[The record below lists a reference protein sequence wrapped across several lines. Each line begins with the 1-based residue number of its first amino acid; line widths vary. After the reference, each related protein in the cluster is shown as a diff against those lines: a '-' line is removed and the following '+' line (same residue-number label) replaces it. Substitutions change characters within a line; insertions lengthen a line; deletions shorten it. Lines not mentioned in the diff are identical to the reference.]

1 MQVHLRE
8 GKQVV
13 EDAEGVRAR
22 EDEPEKGWERPEVLH
37 CYRIGCVRLDGGKM
51 EWWCGR
57 ERRSLELGD
66 RCQVREMVRCFMCHT
81 VGSIID
87 TSNIYRDD
95 YLAERC
101 HEIRDV
107 Q

>member
-1 MQVHLRE
+1 MQAHLRE

-37 CYRIGCVRLDGGKM
+37 CYRIGCVRLDGGEM
-51 EWWCGR
+51 GWCCGG

-66 RCQVREMVRCFMCHT
+66 RCQVRQMVRHCRCHA

-87 TSNIYRDD
+87 ASNIYHNG
-95 YLAERC
+95 YLAERY
-101 HEIRDV
+101 HEIRDI

>member
-1 MQVHLRE
+1 MQAHLRE

-13 EDAEGVRAR
+13 EDAEGMRAR

-37 CYRIGCVRLDGGKM
+37 CYRIGGVRLDGGEM
-51 EWWCGR
+51 EWCCGG

-66 RCQVREMVRCFMCHT
+66 RCQVREMVRRCRCHA

-87 TSNIYRDD
+87 ASNI
-95 YLAERC
+95 YLAER
-101 HEIRDV
+101 
-107 Q
+107 